1 MNNKNYLLGLDIGS
15 SSIKAALV
23 DSDTGEAVGA
33 AQSPDKEMLINTPQP
48 GWAEQDPE
56 SWWFHV
62 KEAISKLTEEKSGL
76 KDIKAIGISYQMH
89 GLVLLDKGHKVLR
102 PSIIWCDSRAAETGE
117 EAFNTIGHEKCFKQL
132 LNSPGNFTASKLA
145 WVKNNE
151 ADIFDKIKY
160 AMLPGDYIAYRLS
173 GELNTTVSGLSEGIF
188 WDFKNHKVSDDLMN
202 HYGLDTNV
210 LPPEVPTFSI
220 QGELSAI
227 ASKETGLPAG
237 IPISYRAG
245 DQPNNALSLNVFKP
259 GELAATAGTSG
270 VIYGILDRL
279 NHDSQSRVNLFAHVN
294 HSKEEARL
302 GVLLCINGTGIL
314 YSWLKNQLFGGQISY
329 PEMNE
334 LAASV
339 PAGSDGLR
347 IFPFGNGVERI
358 FQNKPFGGSL
368 NNIDFNRHGR
378 AHIVRAAQE
387 GIIFALNYG
396 FEAMRDLGVL
406 TQTVRA
412 GMANMFQSE
421 LFCEI
426 FASVT
431 NTTVELYNTDGAIGA
446 ARGAGIGA
454 GIYNSTDEA
463 FASLKSLKSIKPN
476 PLITDIYSELYHQWK
491 NELKSMLNNK

>member
-1 MNNKNYLLGLDIGS
+1 MNNKKYLLGLDIGS
-15 SSIKAALV
+15 SSIKAALI
-23 DSDTGEAVGA
+23 DSDTGEAISM
-33 AQSPDKEMLINTPQP
+33 AQSPDKEMLISTPQP

-62 KEAISKLTEEKSGL
+62 KEAISKLTKGKSGL

-89 GLVLLDKGHKVLR
+89 GLVILDKEHKVLR
-102 PSIIWCDSRAAETGE
+102 PSIIWCDSRAAESGDK
-117 EAFNTIGHEKCFKQL
+117 AFNTIGPDKCFNHL

-151 ADIFDKIKY
+151 KDIYDRVKY
-160 AMLPGDYIAYRLS
+160 ALLPGDYIAYRLS

-188 WDFKNHKVSDDLMN
+188 WDFSNNRVSDDLMD
-202 HYGLDTNV
+202 HYGLDTKV
-210 LPPEVPTFSI
+210 LPPEVPTFGI
-220 QGELSAI
+220 QGFVSEF
-227 ASKETGLPAG
+227 ASKEAGLPAG

-245 DQPNNALSLNVFKP
+245 DQPNNALSLNVLKP

-270 VIYGILDRL
+270 VIYGILDQL
-279 NHDSQSRVNLFAHVN
+279 NHDSQSRVNMFAHVN
-294 HSKEEARL
+294 HSKEETRL

-334 LAASV
+334 EAATV

-368 NNIDFNRHGR
+368 SNIDFNRHSR
-378 AHIVRAAQE
+378 AHIIRAAQE

-454 GIYNSTDEA
+454 GIYKSTDEA

-476 PLITDIYSELYHQWK
+476 PQISDIYSQLYEQWK
-491 NELKSMLNNK
+491 NELERMLNNK